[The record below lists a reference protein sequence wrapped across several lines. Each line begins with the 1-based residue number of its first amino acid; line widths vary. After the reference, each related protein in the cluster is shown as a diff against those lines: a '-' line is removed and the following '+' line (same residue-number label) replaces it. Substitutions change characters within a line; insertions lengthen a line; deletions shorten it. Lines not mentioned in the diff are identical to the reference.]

1 MLNKLELA
9 KQLSKLQNKS
19 SKFNQTPYD
28 LEIDD
33 LFFLYSLVR
42 ERAITSILEFGTG
55 WSTYVLALSLW
66 ENQELFGDSHI
77 RLVRHPNPFRLLT
90 IDASS
95 EYQNIAIERIPD
107 KLRRNIDA
115 VVSTPKITHSDGV
128 LCHKFDHLPNFAP
141 DLIYLD
147 GPDHG
152 QVHGEIN
159 GFKYL
164 ESFTQPMAA
173 DILVIEPYLWPETII
188 VSDGRTANARFL
200 ATRLKRDWQIL
211 HDPFGDRTIF
221 RLNETSMGQV
231 SEQHINF
238 RLENARQVNQKEIPE
253 GFKTNS
259 D

>member
-1 MLNKLELA
+1 
-9 KQLSKLQNKS
+9 
-19 SKFNQTPYD
+19 
-28 LEIDD
+28 
-33 LFFLYSLVR
+33 
-42 ERAITSILEFGTG
+42 
-55 WSTYVLALSLW
+55 
-66 ENQELFGDSHI
+66 
-77 RLVRHPNPFRLLT
+77 LLT

-115 VVSTPKITHSDGV
+115 VVSTPKIKHLDGV
-128 LCHKFDHLPNFAP
+128 LCHKFDHLPNFAL

-152 QVHGEIN
+152 QVQGEIN

-173 DILVIEPYLWPETII
+173 DILVIEPYLWPETLI
-188 VSDGRTANARFL
+188 VNDGRTSNARFL
-200 ATRLKRDWQIL
+200 VTRLKRDWQIL
-211 HDPFGDRTIF
+211 HNPFGDRTIF

-231 SEQHINF
+231 SEQRINF

-253 GFKTNS
+253 GFKTKS